1 MHVDFQTFFNSS
13 LFFLALLVLSLQ
25 GALMSGGARAEY
37 VHLQKSIKNFPLPAG
52 FRAEMAAAGL
62 LQVESRL
69 LHPGGVYLYTS
80 RAPP

>member
-1 MHVDFQTFFNSS
+1 MLVNYF
-13 LFFLALLVLSLQ
+13 LFHHL

-37 VHLQKSIKNFPLPAG
+37 VHLQKSIKNFPLPAR

-62 LQVESRL
+62 RQVESRL